1 MKTRQCIITDL
12 RLLRNDKKGCEIT
25 LDFSYIKIVKL
36 FGKYT
41 TSIDLDKKCVVLLGA
56 NGVGKSTILNI
67 IDALHKND
75 FVALS
80 RFEFECIETNINY
93 FDSTIDRSRDAKWSI
108 RYEDIFPHANVFMH
122 SLEDYYNGYFKYSS
136 QRNTMPNISAIQELI
151 KWAINNLKAYCRLIA
166 QGSERF
172 ISDDSVIQERIQDLR
187 LTDCDL
193 DFLCNYIQS
202 YLREVNGITYYTS
215 SAFEG
220 SCFEE
225 KYKYGRRGT
234 KRKSFID
241 LYATFDEFP
250 LYHLDLVRDFSFSSD
265 KFGREYYHSSLLNWI
280 NSSRQVD
287 YQTNSL
293 AKLYIK
299 KDKKQDLKDLGYY
312 ENDLLVPLGFS
323 RYLLSPMAGG
333 KEFISL
339 VKKIYESCSDIT
351 TDIIYKNGKVVP
363 LERFIMDKFTES
375 RVFNVNALIAAR
387 YYGIRKVHYPEDGK
401 FWASVMN
408 GEYAYNPK
416 HIRLID
422 ADDRKK
428 YKSKVNI
435 ENGKIGVADFL
446 KCFYS
451 DKECRQIVI
460 DYLIPTVCSGWPIT
474 PKQALEYFDR
484 PDVTGLSVEDE
495 TRRYW
500 FYKFYKMK
508 IHWIFESGFY
518 ERSSKIDRLEEV
530 LNKYLYDKTIRI
542 LPSGIKVFLN
552 RDERNVPIPLN
563 RLASGEKKIVLLMA
577 MSILCENMRIM
588 LDEPEL
594 SLSIV
599 WQEDLLQDL
608 LKSQNFRTLLIATH
622 SPYLVSKEEVQD
634 FILFLPEEAM

>member
-1 MKTRQCIITDL
+1 M
-12 RLLRNDKKGCEIT
+12 
-25 LDFSYIKIVKL
+25 KL

-41 TSIDLDKKCVVLLGA
+41 TSLDLDKKCVVLLGA

-67 IDALHKND
+67 IDTLHKND
-75 FVALS
+75 FVTLS
-80 RFEFECIETNINY
+80 RFEFECIETNISY
-93 FDSTIDRSRDAKWSI
+93 FDTTIDGLRDAKWSLK
-108 RYEDIFPHANVFMH
+108 YEDIFPHAKIFING
-122 SLEDYYNGYFKYSS
+122 LEDFFTGYFKYSS
-136 QRNTMPNISAIQELI
+136 LRDTTPNISAIQDLV
-151 KWAINNLKAYCRLIA
+151 KWALNDLKNYYRLIA
-166 QGSERF
+166 LGSEKF
-172 ISDDSVIQERIQDLR
+172 ISDDSLIREKLQDFR

-193 DFLCNYIQS
+193 DFLCKYIQS
-202 YLREVNGITYYTS
+202 YLRDINGITYYAS
-215 SAFEG
+215 SAFES

-225 KYKYGRRGT
+225 IYKYGRRGT
-234 KRKSFID
+234 KRKCFID
-241 LYATFDEFP
+241 LYKTFDEFP
-250 LYHLDLVRDFSFSSD
+250 LYHLDLVRDFSFPSD

-280 NSSRQVD
+280 NSSRQVN

-293 AKLYIK
+293 ARSYIK

-312 ENDLLVPLGFS
+312 ENDLLIPLGFS
-323 RYLLSPMAGG
+323 QYLLSPMAGG

-339 VKKIYESCSDIT
+339 VKKIYESCLDIT
-351 TDIIYKNGKVVP
+351 TDITYENGKVVP
-363 LERFIMDKFTES
+363 LERYIMDKFTES
-375 RVFNVNALIAAR
+375 RVFDVSALIAAR
-387 YYGIRKVHYPEDGK
+387 YYGVRNLPNPEDGK
-401 FWASVMN
+401 FWASVMR
-408 GEYAYNPK
+408 GEYRYDPN

-428 YKSKVNI
+428 YKSKI
-435 ENGKIGVADFL
+435 SKEHGKIVVADFL

-474 PKQALEYFDR
+474 PKQALEYFDN
-484 PDVTGLSVEDE
+484 PDVMSLSIEEE

-508 IHWIFESGFY
+508 VHWIFKSGLY
-518 ERSSKIDRLEEV
+518 ERSSKINRLEEV

-542 LPSGIKVFLN
+542 FPSGIKVFLEQ
-552 RDERNVPIPLN
+552 DERNVPIPLN
-563 RLASGEKKIVLLMA
+563 RLASGEKKIVLLMT

-622 SPYLVSKEEVQD
+622 SPYLVSKEDVQD
-634 FILFLPEEAM
+634 YILFLPEETM